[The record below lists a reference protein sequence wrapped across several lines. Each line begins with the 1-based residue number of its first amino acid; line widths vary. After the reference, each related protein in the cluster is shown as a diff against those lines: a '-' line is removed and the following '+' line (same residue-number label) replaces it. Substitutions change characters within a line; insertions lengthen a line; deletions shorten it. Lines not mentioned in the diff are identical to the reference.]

1 MTSASKDFS
10 SHTPM
15 MRQYLTIKAEFPNIL
30 IFYRM
35 GDFYELFFD
44 DAKKASDLLDISLTA
59 RGKTGGN
66 AIPMA
71 GVPYHAA
78 ENYLAKLVDLGESV
92 AICEQIGDPATSK
105 GPVERKVVRVITP
118 GTVSD
123 EALLTDRQD
132 NLIVAII
139 ENNATK
145 SKLKNNAEPAYGLA
159 YLDMTSGR
167 FVLTEPQTTEHLQ
180 AELQRLSPAELLYN
194 ESMSDVN
201 LLASF
206 KGLRRR
212 PDWEFDLHTATSLLN
227 QQFNTKQLTGF
238 GVDNKPLGIAAAGC
252 LFQYVKDTQRTALPH
267 IRSIFCESAT
277 TGVVLD
283 AATRRNLELT
293 KNLQG
298 GNENTLAAILDKSS
312 TPMGSRL
319 LKRWLHFPLRD
330 VTTLTQR
337 QNAVTTIIES
347 DLCPIIH
354 PLLKGLGDTE
364 RIISRIALGSARPRD
379 FARLRHALQQLPTL
393 QTELQR
399 QLSGKS
405 TSTSSYLDEIAQHTQ
420 PMPTLQNLL
429 EQSIVENPP
438 VLIRD
443 GGVIA
448 PGYHSELDV
457 LRDLS
462 EGATEFL
469 GQLEQREKDRTGI
482 QSLKVGYNK
491 VHGFFIE
498 MSRTAG
504 LEVPDDYI
512 RRQTLKNNERFITEE
527 LKQHEQKVL
536 SAQSKFLALEKSL
549 YQALFEQV
557 MPYLSELQALSA
569 AIAELDVL
577 STFAERATTLNYTK
591 PSLVAGTGIQIDGG
605 RHPVVEQMTDDAFIA
620 NPVLFNEQRKMLI
633 ITGPNMGGK
642 STYMRQ
648 TALIVLLAHIGC
660 YVPAEQAT
668 IGMVDRIFTRIGAS
682 DDLASGRS
690 TFMVEM
696 TETANILHNAS
707 ERSLVLLDEIGRGTS
722 TYDGLS
728 LAWACAEMLALK
740 SKALTLFATH
750 YFELTLLA
758 DQIATLANIHLD
770 AVEHDDNIV
779 FMHTINE
786 GAASKSFGLQ
796 VAQLAG
802 VPKTVINRAKQRLNE
817 LEQQQSGKLINTA
830 PAKAEAFEQLSLVTP
845 EHPALTMLIDTDV
858 NDLSPRQALSLLYS
872 LKEKLDTV

>member
-1 MTSASKDFS
+1 MQDLS

-71 GVPYHAA
+71 GVPYHAIDT
-78 ENYLAKLVDLGESV
+78 YLAKLIKLGESV

-105 GPVERKVVRVITP
+105 GPVERKVVRVVTP
-118 GTVSD
+118 GTISD
-123 EALLTDRQD
+123 EALLVDRQD
-132 NLIVAII
+132 NLIVAIYSPSG
-139 ENNATK
+139 NHDN
-145 SKLKNNAEPAYGLA
+145 KNFGLA

-167 FVLTEPQTTEHLQ
+167 FVLTEPQTQEQLL
-180 AELQRLSPAELLYN
+180 AELQRLTPAELLYP
-194 ESMSDVN
+194 ESFKQYN
-201 LLASF
+201 LIEKY

-212 PDWEFDLHTATSLLN
+212 SDWEFDLDTAITLLN
-227 QQFNTKQLTGF
+227 QQFGTKELAGF
-238 GVDNKPLGIAAAGC
+238 GVNDKPLGLAAAGC
-252 LFQYVKDTQRTALPH
+252 LFQYVKECQRSALPH
-267 IRSIFCESAT
+267 IRNIICESSE
-277 TGVVLD
+277 TGVILD

-293 KNLQG
+293 VNLHG
-298 GNENTLAAILDKSS
+298 GSDNTLSAILDKSA

-319 LKRWLHFPLRD
+319 LKRWIHFPLRD
-330 VTTLTQR
+330 IEILTNR
-337 QNAVTTIIES
+337 YNAIDSILTS
-347 DLCPIIH
+347 DLQFDLFD
-354 PLLKGLGDTE
+354 LLKQLGDIE
-364 RIISRIALGSARPRD
+364 RIVSRIALRSARPRD
-379 FARLRHALQQLPTL
+379 FARLRNALQKLP
-393 QTELQR
+393 ELQSM
-399 QLSGKS
+399 LSQY
-405 TSTSSYLDEIAQHTQ
+405 SSGYLHTLAGNSQ
-420 PMPTLQNLL
+420 PLPNIQQLL
-429 EQSIVENPP
+429 ENAIVDNPP

-448 PGYHSELDV
+448 PGYHQELDV

-462 EGATEFL
+462 DGATDFL
-469 GQLEQREKDRTGI
+469 TQLEAKEKQRTGI
-482 QSLKVGYNK
+482 NSLKVGYNK

-498 MSRTAG
+498 ISRSAASQ
-504 LEVPDDYI
+504 VPDDYI

-527 LKQHEQKVL
+527 LKQHEVTVL
-536 SAQSKFLALEKSL
+536 SAQSKFLALEKRL
-549 YQALFEQV
+549 YEQLFDQV
-557 MPYLSELQALSA
+557 LPELENLQQLAQ

-577 STFAERATTLNYTK
+577 NTFAERSETLNYTK
-591 PSLVAGTGIQIDGG
+591 PSISNETGINIEGG
-605 RHPVVEQMTDDAFIA
+605 RHPVVEQMTQDAFIA
-620 NPVLFNEQRKMLI
+620 NPVVLTSQRKMLI

-660 YVPAEQAT
+660 FVPANAAN

-696 TETANILHNAS
+696 TETANILHNAT
-707 ERSLVLLDEIGRGTS
+707 EKSLVLLDEIGRGTS

-728 LAWACAEMLALK
+728 LAWACAEMLALQT
-740 SKALTLFATH
+740 KAFTLFASH
-750 YFELTLLA
+750 YFELTKLA
-758 DQIATLANIHLD
+758 EQIDIVANVHLD
-770 AVEHDDNIV
+770 AVEHNDNII
-779 FMHTINE
+779 FMHAVQE

-802 VPKTVINRAKQRLNE
+802 VPKTVIHRAKQRLNE
-817 LEQQQSGKLINTA
+817 LENNQVASILPSDSNV
-830 PAKAEAFEQLSLVTP
+830 FEQLSLID
-845 EHPALTMLIDTDV
+845 EGHPVLDSLKQLDI
-858 NDLSPRQALSLLYS
+858 NELSPRQALEVLYQ
-872 LKEKLDTV
+872 LKDKL

>member
-1 MTSASKDFS
+1 MTTIKQDLS

-44 DAKKASDLLDISLTA
+44 DAKKASELLDISLTA

-71 GVPYHAA
+71 GVPYHAV
-78 ENYLAKLVDLGESV
+78 EGYLAKLVQLGESV

-105 GPVERKVVRVITP
+105 GPVERKVVRVVTP

-123 EALLTDRQD
+123 EALLTDRKD
-132 NLIVAII
+132 NLIVAVHQ
-139 ENNATK
+139 T
-145 SKLKNNAEPAYGLA
+145 SQGFGLA

-167 FVLTEPQTTEHLQ
+167 FVLVEPRTEEQVQ
-180 AELQRLSPAELLYN
+180 AELQRLSPAELLYP
-194 ESMSDVN
+194 ES
-201 LLASF
+201 LAANNIILGR

-212 PDWEFDLHTATSLLN
+212 PDWEFDLETSKALLN
-227 QQFNTKQLTGF
+227 KQFGTQSLSGF
-238 GVDNKPLGIAAAGC
+238 GVEDKPLGIAAAGC
-252 LFQYVKDTQRTALPH
+252 LFQYVKDSQRTALPH
-267 IRSIFCESAT
+267 IRAIIGESASSA
-277 TGVVLD
+277 VILD

-293 KNLQG
+293 QNLQG
-298 GNENTLAAILDKSS
+298 GSENTLAAILDKAA

-330 VTTLTQR
+330 INTLNNR
-337 QNAVTTIIES
+337 QNAIEELLQQ
-347 DLCPIIH
+347 DLSFE
-354 PLLKGLGDTE
+354 LNSNLKQFGDIE
-364 RIISRIALGSARPRD
+364 RIVARVALRSARPRD
-379 FARLRHALQQLPTL
+379 FARLRNALMHLPELQTLMTNCSQAHLSSLISQCQPLPTI
-393 QTELQR
+393 Q
-399 QLSGKS
+399 
-405 TSTSSYLDEIAQHTQ
+405 A
-420 PMPTLQNLL
+420 LL
-429 EQSIVENPP
+429 ESAIVENPP

-448 PGYHSELDV
+448 PGYNEELDV

-462 EGATEFL
+462 DGATEFL
-469 GQLEQREKDRTGI
+469 AQLEAREKARTGI

-498 MSRTAG
+498 MSRSSAID
-504 LEVPDDYI
+504 VPDDYI
-512 RRQTLKNNERFITEE
+512 RRQTLKNNERFITNE
-527 LKQHEQKVL
+527 LKQHEEKVL
-536 SAQSKFLALEKSL
+536 SAQSKFLALEKRL
-549 YQALFEQV
+549 YEALFDLIL
-557 MPYLSELQALSA
+557 PELEKLQLLAQALS
-569 AIAELDVL
+569 EVDVL
-577 STFAERATTLNYTK
+577 NTFAERADTLNYVK
-591 PSLVAGTGIQIDGG
+591 PELQEASGICIDAG
-605 RHPVVEQMTDDAFIA
+605 RHAVVEQMTTEPFIA
-620 NPVLFNEQRKMLI
+620 NPVVLTDSRKMLI

-660 YVPAEQAT
+660 YVPASAAK

-696 TETANILHNAS
+696 TETANILHNATNK
-707 ERSLVLLDEIGRGTS
+707 SLVLLDEIGRGTS

-728 LAWACAEMLALK
+728 LAWACAEMLAIK
-740 SKALTLFATH
+740 TQAFTLFASH

-758 DQIATLANIHLD
+758 EQIDSLANVHLD
-770 AVEHDDNIV
+770 AVEHGDSIV
-779 FMHTINE
+779 FMHTVQE

-802 VPKTVINRAKQRLNE
+802 VPKAVIQRAKQRLSE
-817 LEQQQSGKLINTA
+817 LESMQA
-830 PAKAEAFEQLSLVTP
+830 PSIMNNEPQAFEQLSLM
-845 EHPALTMLIDTDV
+845 EANHPVIDELNAVDI
-858 NDLSPRQALSLLYS
+858 NDLSPKMALDLLYK
-872 LKEKLDTV
+872 LKEQL

>member
-1 MTSASKDFS
+1 MTIPNPDIST
-10 SHTPM
+10 HTPM
-15 MRQYLTIKAEFPNIL
+15 MRQYLTIKAEFPHTL

-78 ENYLAKLVDLGESV
+78 ENYLAKLVNLGESV

-123 EALLTDRQD
+123 EALLVDRQD
-132 NLIVAII
+132 NLIVAIVD
-139 ENNATK
+139 NQSSKAKK
-145 SKLKNNAEPAYGLA
+145 SDPAFGLA
-159 YLDMTSGR
+159 YLDMASGR
-167 FVLTEPQTTEHLQ
+167 FVLTEPQTSEQLQ
-180 AELQRLSPAELLYN
+180 AELQRLSPAELLYS
-194 ESMSDVN
+194 ESLQEFSLIEN
-201 LLASF
+201 R

-212 PDWEFDLHTATSLLN
+212 PEWEFDLDTAISLLN
-227 QQFNTKQLTGF
+227 KQFDTKELTGF
-238 GVDNKPLGIAAAGC
+238 GVDDKPLGLSAAGC

-267 IRSIFCESAT
+267 IRSIISESANK
-277 TGVVLD
+277 GVVLD

-293 KNLQG
+293 QNLQG
-298 GNENTLAAILDKSS
+298 GQDNTLAAILDKSS

-330 VTTLTQR
+330 LTVLNNR
-337 QNAVTTIIES
+337 QNTVSDII
-347 DLCPIIH
+347 DLDLITPIQ
-354 PLLKGLGDTE
+354 PLLKSLGDIE
-364 RIISRIALGSARPRD
+364 RIVSRIALGSARPRD
-379 FARLRHALQQLPTL
+379 FARLRYALQQLP
-393 QTELQR
+393 E
-399 QLSGKS
+399 
-405 TSTSSYLDEIAQHTQ
+405 
-420 PMPTLQNLL
+420 LQNLL
-429 EQSIVENPP
+429 KNDDTSDASYLQTLAQQSLPIPDLQALLEHSIVENPP

-448 PGYHSELDV
+448 PGYHAELDV

-462 EGATEFL
+462 DGATEFL
-469 GQLEQREKDRTGI
+469 AQLEQREKERTGI
-482 QSLKVGYNK
+482 HSLKVGYNR

-498 MSRTAG
+498 MSRTAAVDAP
-504 LEVPDDYI
+504 EDYI

-527 LKQHEQKVL
+527 LKQHEEKVL
-536 SAQSKFLALEKSL
+536 SAQSKFLALEKAL
-549 YQALFEQV
+549 YQALFDKVLPDLAQLQQ
-557 MPYLSELQALSA
+557 LSQ

-577 STFAERATTLNYTK
+577 TTFAERALTLNYVK
-591 PSLVAGTGIQIDGG
+591 PNLVEEPGINIDAG
-605 RHPVVEQMTDDAFIA
+605 RHVVVEQMTENAFIA
-620 NPVLFNEQRKMLI
+620 NPVLLTQQRKMLI

-660 YVPAEQAT
+660 YVPASNAT
-668 IGMVDRIFTRIGAS
+668 IGLVDRIFTRIGAS

-696 TETANILHNAS
+696 TETANILHNATDK
-707 ERSLVLLDEIGRGTS
+707 SLVLLDEIGRGTS

-740 SKALTLFATH
+740 TKAFTLFATH
-750 YFELTLLA
+750 YFELTMLA
-758 DQIATLANIHLD
+758 DQIESLANVHLD
-770 AVEHDDNIV
+770 AMEHDDNIV
-779 FMHTINE
+779 FMHAVQE

-802 VPKTVINRAKQRLNE
+802 VPKMVIKRAKQRLSE
-817 LEQQQSGKLINTA
+817 LEQQQA
-830 PAKAEAFEQLSLVTP
+830 PTILTSTPLESNAFEQPSLALE
-845 EHPALTMLIDTDV
+845 EHPALTTLIDTDID
-858 NDLSPRQALSLLYS
+858 DLSPRQALDLLYV
-872 LKEKLDTV
+872 LKGKCNL

>member
-1 MTSASKDFS
+1 MTTATKDLS

-15 MRQYLTIKAEFPNIL
+15 MRQYLTIKAEFPHIL

-44 DAKKASDLLDISLTA
+44 DAKKAADLLDISLTA

-71 GVPYHAA
+71 GVPYHAV
-78 ENYLAKLVDLGESV
+78 ENYLAKLVALGESV
-92 AICEQIGDPATSK
+92 AICEQVGDPATSK

-132 NLIVAII
+132 NLIVAIVD
-139 ENNATK
+139 NQSSQA
-145 SKLKNNAEPAYGLA
+145 KLKSSSAPAFGLA
-159 YLDMTSGR
+159 YLDMASGR
-167 FVLTEPQTTEHLQ
+167 FVLTEPQTNEQLQ
-180 AELQRLSPAELLYN
+180 AELQRLSPAELLYS
-194 ESMSDVN
+194 ESLQDFS
-201 LLASF
+201 LIEQR

-212 PDWEFDLHTATSLLN
+212 PEWEFDLETATKLLN
-227 QQFNTKQLTGF
+227 NQFNTKELAGF
-238 GVDNKPLGIAAAGC
+238 GVADKPLGLAAAGC

-267 IRSIFCESAT
+267 IRSIICESAN

-293 KNLQG
+293 QNLQG
-298 GNENTLAAILDKSS
+298 GFDNTLASILDKSS

-330 VTTLTQR
+330 LTTLNNR
-337 QNAVTTIIES
+337 QKTVSDVIEL
-347 DLCPIIH
+347 DLIGAIQ
-354 PLLKGLGDTE
+354 PLLKGLGDIE
-364 RIISRIALGSARPRD
+364 RIVSRIALRSARPRD
-379 FARLRHALQQLPTL
+379 FARLRHALQQLP
-393 QTELQR
+393 ELQDE
-399 QLSGKS
+399 LCVS
-405 TSTSSYLDEIAQHTQ
+405 TPSYLHTLAKQSQ
-420 PMPTLQNLL
+420 PMPELQSLL
-429 EQSIVENPP
+429 EGAIVENPP

-448 PGYHSELDV
+448 PGYNSELDV

-462 EGATEFL
+462 DGATEFL
-469 GQLEQREKDRTGI
+469 AQLEQREKDRTGI
-482 QSLKVGYNK
+482 HSLKVGYNK

-498 MSRTAG
+498 MSRTAAVD
-504 LEVPDDYI
+504 VPDDYI

-536 SAQSKFLALEKSL
+536 SAQSQFLALEKSL
-549 YQALFEQV
+549 YQELFDHVLPELAQLQQ
-557 MPYLSELQALSA
+557 LSQ

-577 STFAERATTLNYTK
+577 TNFAERALTLNYVK
-591 PSLVAGTGIQIDGG
+591 PSLTTEPGISIDAG
-605 RHPVVEQMTDDAFIA
+605 RHVVVEQMTKDAFIA
-620 NPVLFNEQRKMLI
+620 NPVLLTEQRKMLI

-660 YVPAEQAT
+660 FVPADSAT
-668 IGMVDRIFTRIGAS
+668 IGLVDRIFTRIGAS

-696 TETANILHNAS
+696 TETANILHNATDK
-707 ERSLVLLDEIGRGTS
+707 SLVLLDEIGRGTS

-728 LAWACAEMLALK
+728 LAWACAEMLALQ
-740 SKALTLFATH
+740 SKAFTLFATH

-758 DQIATLANIHLD
+758 EQIETLANVHLD
-770 AVEHDDNIV
+770 AMEHDDNIV
-779 FMHTINE
+779 FMHAVQE

-802 VPKTVINRAKQRLNE
+802 VPKAVIKRAKQRLSE
-817 LEQQQSGKLINTA
+817 LEQQQA
-830 PAKAEAFEQLSLVTP
+830 PTLLSATPLENNSFEQLTLSP
-845 EHPALTMLIDTDV
+845 DEHPALTTLSDTDV
-858 NDLSPRQALSLLYS
+858 NDLSPRQALDLLFA
-872 LKEKLDTV
+872 LKEQL

>member
-1 MTSASKDFS
+1 MTDLSQ
-10 SHTPM
+10 HTPM

-71 GVPYHAA
+71 GVPYHAV
-78 ENYLAKLVDLGESV
+78 ENYLAKLVQLGESV

-105 GPVERKVVRVITP
+105 GPVERKVVRIITP

-123 EALLTDRQD
+123 EALLSDRQD
-132 NLIVAII
+132 NLIVAIA
-139 ENNATK
+139 ENNSR
-145 SKLKNNAEPAYGLA
+145 SKKASDPCFGLA

-167 FVLTEPQTTEHLQ
+167 FVITEPQTNEQLQ
-180 AELQRLSPAELLYN
+180 AELQRLSPAELLYPETLSN
-194 ESMSDVN
+194 TSDIKQY
-201 LLASF
+201 

-212 PDWEFDLHTATSLLN
+212 PEWEFDLETSLALLN
-227 QQFNTKQLTGF
+227 KQFATKELTGF
-238 GVDNKPLGIAAAGC
+238 GVSDKLLGLSAAGC

-267 IRSIFCESAT
+267 IRAIVCESASS
-277 TGVVLD
+277 GVVLD

-293 KNLQG
+293 QNLL
-298 GNENTLAAILDKSS
+298 GNFDNTLASILDKSS

-330 VTTLTQR
+330 LTTLKNR
-337 QNAVTTIIES
+337 QDAIEQIITT
-347 DLCPIIH
+347 DLHLDVQPV
-354 PLLKGLGDTE
+354 LKSLGDIE
-364 RIISRIALGSARPRD
+364 RIVSRIALGSARPRD
-379 FARLRHALQQLPTL
+379 FARLRNALQALPELQQTLSPCSTGYVHALSQLLLPIP
-393 QTELQR
+393 
-399 QLSGKS
+399 
-405 TSTSSYLDEIAQHTQ
+405 EI
-420 PMPTLQNLL
+420 QNLL
-429 EQSIVENPP
+429 EQAIVENPP

-448 PGYHSELDV
+448 PGYNNELDI

-462 EGATEFL
+462 DGATDFL
-469 GQLEQREKDRTGI
+469 AQLEQKEKERTGI
-482 QSLKVGYNK
+482 HSLKVGYNK

-498 MSRTAG
+498 MSRTAAND
-504 LEVPDDYI
+504 VPDNYI

-527 LKQHEQKVL
+527 LKEHEHKVL
-536 SAQSKFLALEKSL
+536 SAQSQFLALEKRL
-549 YQALFEQV
+549 YQELFVKVLPELAQLQT
-557 MPYLSELQALSA
+557 LSQ

-577 STFAERATTLNYTK
+577 ANFAERAITLNYVK
-591 PSLVAGTGIQIDGG
+591 PQLTEQSGINIDAG
-605 RHPVVEQMTDDAFIA
+605 RHPVVEQMTHDTFIA
-620 NPVLFNEQRKMLI
+620 NPVVLTQQRKMLI

-660 YVPAEQAT
+660 FVPADSAQ
-668 IGMVDRIFTRIGAS
+668 IGLVDRIFTRIGAS

-696 TETANILHNAS
+696 TETANILHNATDK
-707 ERSLVLLDEIGRGTS
+707 SLVLLDEIGRGTS

-740 SKALTLFATH
+740 TKAFTLFATH

-758 DQIATLANIHLD
+758 QEIDTLANVHLD
-770 AVEHDDNIV
+770 AMEHDDNII
-779 FMHTINE
+779 FMHTVHE

-802 VPKTVINRAKQRLNE
+802 VPKMVISRAKQRLLE
-817 LEQQQSGKLINTA
+817 LENRQA
-830 PAKAEAFEQLSLVTP
+830 PSILPAQVDNFQQLSLVTEDQP
-845 EHPALTMLIDTDV
+845 ILNALQNIDV
-858 NDLSPRQALSLLYS
+858 NDLSPKQALDLLFE
-872 LKEKLDTV
+872 LKALL

>member
-1 MTSASKDFS
+1 MQDLSQ
-10 SHTPM
+10 HTPM
-15 MRQYLTIKAEFPNIL
+15 MRQYLTIKAEFPHIL

-71 GVPYHAA
+71 GVPYHAVD
-78 ENYLAKLVDLGESV
+78 NYLAKLVKLGESV

-105 GPVERKVVRVITP
+105 GPVERKVVRIITP

-132 NLIVAII
+132 NLIVAIV
-139 ENNATK
+139 ESSLHAKGSSK
-145 SKLKNNAEPAYGLA
+145 SKKTSEPDFGLA

-167 FVLTEPQTTEHLQ
+167 FVITEPQTSEQLQ
-180 AELQRLSPAELLYN
+180 AELQRLSPAELLYS
-194 ESMSDVN
+194 ETLSTMPLIDSY
-201 LLASF
+201 

-212 PDWEFDLHTATSLLN
+212 PEWEFDLETSLSLLN
-227 QQFNTKQLTGF
+227 AQFGTKELKGF
-238 GVDNKPLGIAAAGC
+238 GVDDKLLGLSAAGC
-252 LFQYVKDTQRTALPH
+252 LFQYVKDTQRIALPH
-267 IRSIFCESAT
+267 IRSIVCESAN

-293 KNLQG
+293 QNLQG
-298 GNENTLAAILDKSS
+298 GNENTLAEILDKSS

-330 VTTLTQR
+330 LTTLTDR
-337 QNAVTTIIES
+337 QNAIEQIITT
-347 DLCPIIH
+347 DLHLDIQPI
-354 PLLKGLGDTE
+354 LKGLGDIE
-364 RIISRIALGSARPRD
+364 RIVARIALGSARPRD
-379 FARLRHALQQLPTL
+379 FARLRNALQALPELKSCLSSCTTGYVQTLAQLIAPIPT
-393 QTELQR
+393 
-399 QLSGKS
+399 
-405 TSTSSYLDEIAQHTQ
+405 IQH
-420 PMPTLQNLL
+420 LL
-429 EQSIVENPP
+429 EHAIVDNPP

-448 PGYHSELDV
+448 PGYNAELDV

-462 EGATEFL
+462 DGATQFL
-469 GQLEQREKDRTGI
+469 AQLEQREKERTGI
-482 QSLKVGYNK
+482 HSLKVGYNK

-498 MSRTAG
+498 MSRTAA
-504 LEVPDDYI
+504 VNAPDNYI

-527 LKQHEQKVL
+527 LKEHEHKVL
-536 SAQSKFLALEKSL
+536 SAQSKFLALEKRL
-549 YQALFEQV
+549 YQTLFELILPDLAQLQT
-557 MPYLSELQALSA
+557 LSQ

-577 STFAERATTLNYTK
+577 TNFAERAITLNYVK
-591 PSLVAGTGIQIDGG
+591 PELVVTPGINIDAG
-605 RHPVVEQMTDDAFIA
+605 RHVVVEQMTKDAFIA
-620 NPVLFNEQRKMLI
+620 NPVVLTDQRKMLI

-660 YVPAEQAT
+660 FVPADAAK
-668 IGMVDRIFTRIGAS
+668 IGLVDRIFTRIGAS

-696 TETANILHNAS
+696 TETANILHNATDK
-707 ERSLVLLDEIGRGTS
+707 SLVLLDEIGRGTS

-740 SKALTLFATH
+740 TKAFTLFATH

-758 DQIATLANIHLD
+758 QEISTLANVHLD
-770 AVEHDDNIV
+770 AMEHGDNII
-779 FMHTINE
+779 FMHAVQE

-802 VPKTVINRAKQRLNE
+802 VPKTVIHRAKQRLTE
-817 LEQQQSGKLINTA
+817 LENKQAPSILPEQSDHFQQL
-830 PAKAEAFEQLSLVTP
+830 PLVADD
-845 EHPALTMLIDTDV
+845 HPTLDTLRNIEV
-858 NDLSPRQALSLLYS
+858 NDLSPKQALDLLFE
-872 LKEKLDTV
+872 LKTQV

>member
-1 MTSASKDFS
+1 MQDLSK
-10 SHTPM
+10 HTPM

-71 GVPYHAA
+71 GVPYHAV
-78 ENYLAKLVDLGESV
+78 ENYLAKLVKLGESV

-123 EALLTDRQD
+123 EALLTDKQD
-132 NLIVAII
+132 NLIVAIV
-139 ENNATK
+139 ENQQK
-145 SKLKNNAEPAYGLA
+145 SSPKSAPAFGLA
-159 YLDMTSGR
+159 YLDMASGR
-167 FVLTEPQTTEHLQ
+167 FVLTEPQTPEQLS
-180 AELQRLSPAELLYN
+180 AELQRLSPAELLYP
-194 ESMSDVN
+194 ETFSRFD
-201 LLASF
+201 LIEKQ

-212 PDWEFDLHTATSLLN
+212 SEWEFDLDTAISLLN
-227 QQFNTKQLTGF
+227 KQFETKELTGF
-238 GVDNKPLGIAAAGC
+238 GVNEKPLGLAAAGC

-267 IRSIFCESAT
+267 IRAIICESSAS
-277 TGVVLD
+277 GVVLD

-293 KNLQG
+293 QNLQG
-298 GNENTLAAILDKSS
+298 GSDNTLATILDKSA

-330 VTTLTQR
+330 LTALSNR
-337 QNAVTTIIES
+337 QNTIS
-347 DLCPIIH
+347 DIISLDLHLDIH
-354 PLLKGLGDTE
+354 PLLKSLGDIE
-364 RIISRIALGSARPRD
+364 RIVSRIALHSARPRD
-379 FARLRHALQQLPTL
+379 FARLRNALQQLPQL
-393 QTELQR
+393 Q
-399 QLSGKS
+399 
-405 TSTSSYLDEIAQHTQ
+405 SYLIQCSQGYLTTLAAQSQ
-420 PMPTLQNLL
+420 PIPSIQLLL
-429 EQSIVENPP
+429 EHAIVDNPP

-448 PGYHSELDV
+448 PGYHEELDV

-462 EGATEFL
+462 DGATEFL
-469 GQLEQREKDRTGI
+469 TQLEAREKERTGI

-498 MSRTAG
+498 MSRTAAVN
-504 LEVPDDYI
+504 VPDDYI

-527 LKQHEQKVL
+527 LKQHEHKVL
-536 SAQSKFLALEKSL
+536 SAHSKFLALEKRL
-549 YQALFEQV
+549 YQELFEKILPNLAQLQQ
-557 MPYLSELQALSA
+557 LSQAIS
-569 AIAELDVL
+569 ELDVL
-577 STFAERATTLNYTK
+577 TTFAERAITLNYSK
-591 PSLVAGTGIQIDGG
+591 PELVNEAGINIEGG
-605 RHPVVEQMTDDAFIA
+605 RHPVVELMTTEPFIA
-620 NPVLFNEQRKMLI
+620 NPVALTKQRKMLI

-660 YVPAEQAT
+660 YVPATSAK
-668 IGMVDRIFTRIGAS
+668 IGLVDRIFTRIGAS

-696 TETANILHNAS
+696 TETANILHNATDK
-707 ERSLVLLDEIGRGTS
+707 SLVLLDEIGRGTS

-728 LAWACAEMLALK
+728 LAWACAEMLAIK
-740 SKALTLFATH
+740 TQAFTLFATH

-758 DQIATLANIHLD
+758 EQIDLLANVHLD
-770 AVEHDDNIV
+770 AMEHDDTIV
-779 FMHTINE
+779 FMHTIQE

-802 VPKTVINRAKQRLNE
+802 VPKAVITRAKQRLAE
-817 LEQQQSGKLINTA
+817 LETKHAPSVL
-830 PAKAEAFEQLSLVTP
+830 PAKTDIFEQLSLVTDDH
-845 EHPALTMLIDTDV
+845 EAVETLRKIDV
-858 NDLSPRQALSLLYS
+858 NECSPKQALDLLFE
-872 LKEKLDTV
+872 LKNKL

>member
-1 MTSASKDFS
+1 MTTTTQDLS

-44 DAKKASDLLDISLTA
+44 DAKKAADLLDISLTA

-71 GVPYHAA
+71 GVPYHAV
-78 ENYLAKLVDLGESV
+78 ENYLAKLVQLGESV

-105 GPVERKVVRVITP
+105 GPVERKVVRIITP

-123 EALLTDRQD
+123 EALLSDRQD
-132 NLIVAII
+132 NLIVAIT
-139 ENNATK
+139 ENNAK
-145 SKLKNNAEPAYGLA
+145 SKKASDPSFGLA

-167 FVLTEPQTTEHLQ
+167 FVITEPQTSEQLQ
-180 AELQRLSPAELLYN
+180 AELQRLSPAELLYS
-194 ESMSDVN
+194 ETLSSLQHVDQY
-201 LLASF
+201 

-212 PDWEFDLHTATSLLN
+212 PEWEFDLETSVALLN
-227 QQFNTKQLTGF
+227 KQFGTKELTGF
-238 GVDNKPLGIAAAGC
+238 GVDDKLLGLSAAGC

-267 IRSIFCESAT
+267 IRAIICESAT
-277 TGVVLD
+277 SGVVLD
-283 AATRRNLELT
+283 ATTRRNLELT
-293 KNLQG
+293 QNLQG
-298 GNENTLAAILDKSS
+298 GVDNALAAILDYAA

-330 VTTLTQR
+330 LSILSDR
-337 QNAVTTIIES
+337 QNAIEQIIS
-347 DLCPIIH
+347 TDLHIDAKPI
-354 PLLKGLGDTE
+354 LKGFGDIE
-364 RIISRIALGSARPRD
+364 RIVSRIALGSARPRD
-379 FARLRHALQQLPTL
+379 FARLRNTL
-393 QTELQR
+393 QSLPELQNY
-399 QLSGKS
+399 LSASANTG
-405 TSTSSYLDEIAQHTQ
+405 YVN
-420 PMPTLQNLL
+420 TLAKLMAPIPSIQELL
-429 EQSIVENPP
+429 EKALVDNPP

-448 PGYHSELDV
+448 PGYHEELDV

-462 EGATEFL
+462 DGATEFL
-469 GQLEQREKDRTGI
+469 AQLEQREKERTGI
-482 QSLKVGYNK
+482 HSLKVGYNK

-498 MSRTAG
+498 MSRTAAND
-504 LEVPDDYI
+504 VPDDYI

-527 LKQHEQKVL
+527 LKEHEHKVL
-536 SAQSKFLALEKSL
+536 SAQGKFLALEKRL
-549 YQALFEQV
+549 YQELFDLVLPELARLQT
-557 MPYLSELQALSA
+557 LSQ
-569 AIAELDVL
+569 AIAEFDVL
-577 STFAERATTLNYTK
+577 TNFAERSITLNYVK
-591 PSLVAGTGIQIDGG
+591 PTLVNATGIEIDAG
-605 RHPVVEQMTDDAFIA
+605 RHPVVEQMTNNTFIA
-620 NPVLFNEQRKMLI
+620 NPILLTEQRKMLI

-660 YVPAEQAT
+660 FVPANSAK
-668 IGMVDRIFTRIGAS
+668 IGLVDRIFTRIGAS

-696 TETANILHNAS
+696 TETANILHNAT
-707 ERSLVLLDEIGRGTS
+707 EKSLVLLDEIGRGTS

-740 SKALTLFATH
+740 TKAFTLFATH

-758 DQIATLANIHLD
+758 QEIPTLANVHLD
-770 AVEHDDNIV
+770 AMEHDDSII
-779 FMHTINE
+779 FMHAVQE
-786 GAASKSFGLQ
+786 GPASKSFGLQ

-802 VPKTVINRAKQRLNE
+802 VPKMVIKRAKQRLLE
-817 LEQQQSGKLINTA
+817 LENQEVASILPPQSDNFQQLA
-830 PAKAEAFEQLSLVTP
+830 LVAD
-845 EHPALTMLIDTDV
+845 EHPAIDTLRNTDV
-858 NDLSPRQALSLLYS
+858 NDLSPKQALDLLFD
-872 LKEKLDTV
+872 LKTKL

>member
-1 MTSASKDFS
+1 MANSKQDLS

-15 MRQYLTIKAEFPNIL
+15 MRQYLTIKAEFPDIL

-71 GVPYHAA
+71 GVPYHAV
-78 ENYLAKLVDLGESV
+78 ENYLSKLVQLGESV

-118 GTVSD
+118 GTLSD

-132 NLIVAII
+132 NLIVAVI
-139 ENNATK
+139 ENHAS
-145 SKLKNNAEPAYGLA
+145 SKNRSDADFGLA
-159 YLDMTSGR
+159 YLDMASGR
-167 FVLTEPQTTEHLQ
+167 FVITEPQTQEQLQ
-180 AELQRLSPAELLYN
+180 AELQRLSPAELLYPEN
-194 ESMSDVN
+194 LSDMALVDQY
-201 LLASF
+201 

-212 PDWEFDLHTATSLLN
+212 PEWEFDIETAISLLN
-227 QQFNTKQLTGF
+227 KQFGTKELTGF
-238 GVDNKPLGIAAAGC
+238 GVEDKLLGLSAAGC

-267 IRSIFCESAT
+267 IKAIISESANL
-277 TGVVLD
+277 GVVLD

-293 KNLQG
+293 QNLQG
-298 GNENTLAAILDKSS
+298 GTDNTLAAVLDKSS

-330 VTTLTQR
+330 LSTLNNR
-337 QNAVTTIIES
+337 HDAIEQILET
-347 DLCPIIH
+347 DLHQDIQPV
-354 PLLKGLGDTE
+354 LKGLGDIE
-364 RIISRIALGSARPRD
+364 RIVSRIALRSARPRD
-379 FARLRHALQQLPTL
+379 FARLRYALQQLPILQACITPASTGYIETL
-393 QTELQR
+393 TQQI
-399 QLSGKS
+399 QPIP
-405 TSTSSYLDEIAQHTQ
+405 DIQH
-420 PMPTLQNLL
+420 LL
-429 EQSIVENPP
+429 EQAIVENPP

-448 PGYHSELDV
+448 PGYHQELDV

-462 EGATEFL
+462 DGATEFL
-469 GQLEQREKDRTGI
+469 AQLEHREKERTGI
-482 QSLKVGYNK
+482 HSLKVGYNK

-498 MSRTAG
+498 ISRSAAG
-504 LEVPDDYI
+504 DVPDDYI

-527 LKQHEQKVL
+527 LKEHEHKVL

-549 YQALFEQV
+549 YQALFDKIIPNLEQLQI
-557 MPYLSELQALSA
+557 LSQ

-577 STFAERATTLNYTK
+577 ANFAERAQTLNYVK
-591 PSLVAGTGIQIDGG
+591 PDLVNESGINIDAG
-605 RHPVVEQMTDDAFIA
+605 RHVVVEQMTSDAFIA
-620 NPVLFNEQRKMLI
+620 NPVVLTEQRKMLI

-660 YVPAEQAT
+660 YVPADAAR

-696 TETANILHNAS
+696 TETANILHNATDK
-707 ERSLVLLDEIGRGTS
+707 SLVLLDEIGRGTS

-740 SKALTLFATH
+740 TQAFTLFATH

-758 DQIATLANIHLD
+758 DEITTLANVHLD
-770 AVEHDDNIV
+770 AMEHNDNIV
-779 FMHTINE
+779 FMHAIQE

-802 VPKTVINRAKQRLNE
+802 VPKTVIKRAKQRLTE
-817 LEQQQSGKLINTA
+817 LESAQA
-830 PAKAEAFEQLSLVTP
+830 PSILPEDSSSFEQLTLVADD
-845 EHPALTMLIDTDV
+845 HPALDELRNIDV
-858 NDLSPRQALSLLYS
+858 NDMSPKQALDMLFE
-872 LKEKLDTV
+872 LKAKI